1 MTDFT
6 RTTTGWAT
14 ADRGTYVGLFLL
26 AMSTLML
33 EILLTRIFSVTM
45 LYHFAFAAVSLA
57 MFGMTVG
64 ALVVYLRPQT
74 FRTAKEA
81 RQLALSSTAFA
92 VATVLAFLTHASVPF
107 RIHPSIVGI
116 YALALTFAVV
126 AVPFV
131 FSGIAVTLALTRFPA
146 QVSRL
151 YAADLIGAAL
161 GCPLVI
167 ALLEVTDG
175 PTAVIAV
182 AALAAMAGWA
192 FSMDASSRRLRWLAG
207 VCALTLAGAAA
218 AHTVLVWREFP
229 VLRLLYVKGEFESR
243 PLYERWNSYSRVR
256 VTGDERALEPPFAW
270 GLSAKWP
277 ADRLVRQLRLDID
290 VSAGTV
296 LTQYSGRPDE
306 TDHLRMDVTN
316 VGYALRPQADVL
328 VVGTGGGRDILSA
341 LTFDAHSVTG
351 VELNPN
357 IIRTVNGRFGDFTGH
372 LDRDPRVT
380 FVNDEA
386 RSYIARQQRRF
397 DLIQIS
403 LIDTWAA
410 TASGAFVLSENS
422 LYTVEA
428 WDLFLRRLTDH
439 GVLSVSRWYFK
450 DRPAEVYRI
459 AALAASAL
467 TRRGISDPR
476 RHIAIVRNV
485 AIAGKPDT
493 PDGVGTLLVSPS
505 PFSDADLDRL
515 ETVSRDLGFDVALS
529 PRTALDDMFARI
541 ASGRDLDRV
550 AAEFPLNIAPP
561 TDDSPFFFQML
572 RLRQI
577 GHWELWNQG
586 KQTQNL
592 KAVLVLGTLLGTV
605 LVLTALCI
613 AVPLMLTSRQLA
625 LGPHWPLLAY
635 FAAIGLGFMLIE
647 TSQMQRLIVFLGHPT
662 YGLSVV
668 LFALLLSSGIG
679 SALTTHVPVD
689 GLHRAGIRRLGALV
703 VMLLAFGL
711 LTPMLVHGLEDHT
724 TPVRILSAVALLF
737 PPGLLMGMA
746 FPLGMK
752 LAAVRGPEG
761 LSPWLWGI
769 NGATSVLA
777 GVLGVAIALT
787 WAISTAFWAGTF
799 AYAIGLSAFAL
810 AAGRRDR

>member
-1 MTDFT
+1 MTESI
-6 RTTTGWAT
+6 APT
-14 ADRGTYVGLFLL
+14 APRAGRGTFVGLFLV

-64 ALVVYLRPQT
+64 ALIVYLRPDT
-74 FRTAKEA
+74 FPASRAP
-81 RQLALSSTAFA
+81 RQLALASAAFA
-92 VATVLAFLTHASVPF
+92 VATVFAFLTHASIPF

-116 YALALTFAVV
+116 YAVAFTFTVI

-131 FSGIAVTLALTRFPA
+131 FSGIAVTLALTRFPS
-146 QVSRL
+146 QVSYL
-151 YAADLIGAAL
+151 YGADLIGAAL

-167 ALLEVTDG
+167 LTLNVTDG

-182 AALAAMAGWA
+182 AALAAAAGWA
-192 FSMDASSRRLRWLAG
+192 FATGTTSRRVRWLAAA
-207 VCALTLAGAAA
+207 CTITLAFGAAG
-218 AHTVLVWREFP
+218 HTVLVWREFP

-243 PLYERWNSYSRVR
+243 PLFERWNSYSRVR
-256 VTGDERALEPPFAW
+256 ITGDENALERPFAW

-277 ADRLVRQLRLDID
+277 DDRLVRQLRLDID
-290 VSAGTV
+290 VAAGTV
-296 LTQYSGRPDE
+296 LTHYTGQPSE

-316 VGYALRPQADVL
+316 MGYAIRPHADVL

-341 LTFDAHSVTG
+341 LTFDARSVTG

-357 IIRTVNGRFGDFTGH
+357 IIRTVNGRFGAFTGH

-386 RSYIARQQRRF
+386 RSYIARQQRQF

-439 GVLSVSRWYFK
+439 GLLSVSRWYFK

-459 AALAASAL
+459 AALAVSAL
-467 TRRGISDPR
+467 ARRGIADPR
-476 RHIAIVRNV
+476 SHIAIIRNV
-485 AIAGKPDT
+485 AISGKPDT

-505 PFSDADLDRL
+505 PLSDADLDRIDA
-515 ETVSRDLGFDVALS
+515 VSRDLGFDVVLS
-529 PRTALDDMFARI
+529 PRVAADDMFARI
-541 ASGRDLDRV
+541 ASGRDLEQL
-550 AAEFPLNIAPP
+550 AASFPLNIAPP

-586 KQTQNL
+586 KQTHNL
-592 KAVLVLGTLLGTV
+592 RAVLVLGTLLATV

-613 AVPLMLTSRQLA
+613 IVPLVLTSREIALA
-625 LGPHWPLLAY
+625 RQWPLLTY

-668 LFALLLSSGIG
+668 LFALLLASGIG
-679 SALTTHVPVD
+679 SLLTGRVRPDRVLTA
-689 GLHRAGIRRLGALV
+689 GLRRLGVLV
-703 VMLLAFGL
+703 AVLVAFGL
-711 LTPMLVHGLEDHT
+711 LTPPLVRVLAYQT
-724 TPVRILSAVALLF
+724 TPVRILAAIALLF
-737 PPGLLMGMA
+737 PAGLMMGMA

-752 LAAVRGPEG
+752 LAVTRGPER
-761 LSPWLWGI
+761 LAPWLWGI
-769 NGATSVLA
+769 NGAASVLA
-777 GVLGVAIALT
+777 GVLAVAIALT
-787 WAISTAFWAGTF
+787 WTISTAFWVGTLTYVV
-799 AYAIGLSAFAL
+799 ALSVFAL
-810 AAGRRDR
+810 GARRQEA